1 MKVMRVMHQVASAM
15 HSDHFHLLS
24 FYIHFPL
31 ILNRVRHSGAKQGKR
46 DVSKCDVR
54 AFLDHSAVLN

>member
-15 HSDHFHLLS
+15 HSDHFQ
-24 FYIHFPL
+24 
-31 ILNRVRHSGAKQGKR
+31 QGKR